1 MCAQILVETTYISFQ
16 LTSRDSIQN
25 HFLSVTIITKLNPT
39 SPKCLKM
46 PRIATQESKA
56 YTSNDLVSISS
67 FIPFGCYKEDPTFL
81 GTIRVR
87 VFDSYFVF
95 NTIPV
100 YIPCSYLHTYANC
113 ISIVQNGTD
122 PKNHLCYILAFTH
135 QILAVDEN
143 YNFSIHRCIL

>member
-56 YTSNDLVSISS
+56 YTSNDLVSISTLYHS
-67 FIPFGCYKEDPTFL
+67 GATKRIPHFQVPL
-81 GTIRVR
+81 GYGYLTVILFSTPFQAIYRA
-87 VFDSYFVF
+87 
-95 NTIPV
+95 I
-100 YIPCSYLHTYANC
+100 YLHTYANC
-113 ISIVQNGTD
+113 ISIVQN
-122 PKNHLCYILAFTH
+122 HLCYILAFTH
-135 QILAVDEN
+135 QILVFDEN
-143 YNFSIHRCIL
+143 HNCSMHRWFL